1 MLRWCRCRAS
11 EDCPAFLL
19 DYARS
24 SCFRLDTNT
33 EDDRS
38 LIVPTQSRSLY
49 FIAILFIYYLNILYF
64 INTNN

>member
-1 MLRWCRCRAS
+1 MFDCCRCRAS

-38 LIVPTQSRSLY
+38 LIVPTQAR
-49 FIAILFIYYLNILYF
+49 
-64 INTNN
+64 